1 MPGMP
6 IYQDSPANLK
16 NQIFATNGSA
26 VINVQADNTGRLKVA
41 TDSSSPLAV
50 DVDETVN
57 SIAVYG
63 NDGTANQIIKTNAT
77 GQLDI
82 RPLTVSDTVNV
93 NITEADDSITVYGND
108 GTTNHIIRTNATG
121 QLDIRPLTTSDTVN
135 VDISQVTDS
144 IAVYGNDGTDNQ
156 IIKTNSSGQLDIR
169 PLTVSDTVSVNITQA
184 DDSITVYGNDGTTN
198 HIIRTNAT
206 GQLDI
211 RPLTSSDTVNVDISQ
226 ATDSITV
233 YGSDGTDNHI
243 LLTDAAGVLQ
253 VNTARTFANNTLTT
267 LATTDSYQ
275 YTTQQEIAQLTT
287 YQFFVKNTGDT
298 NNVTVVVELS
308 PNGTDWVIDSDE
320 RQVNPGAA
328 TIITSSKFLRY
339 IRLGYKST
347 STGASTAISAIFQ
360 GQG

>member
-16 NQIFATNGSA
+16 NQIFATTGSA
-26 VINVQADNTGRLKVA
+26 VINVQADSTGRLKVA

-63 NDGTANQIIKTNAT
+63 SDGTANQIIKTNAT

-82 RPLTVSDTVNV
+82 RPLTISDTVNV
-93 NITEADDSITVYGND
+93 NITQADDSITVYGND

-135 VDISQVTDS
+135 VDISQATDS
-144 IAVYGNDGTDNQ
+144 IVVYGNDGTDNH
-156 IIKTNSSGQLDIR
+156 
-169 PLTVSDTVSVNITQA
+169 V
-184 DDSITVYGNDGTTN
+184 
-198 HIIRTNAT
+198 
-206 GQLDI
+206 
-211 RPLTSSDTVNVDISQ
+211 
-226 ATDSITV
+226 
-233 YGSDGTDNHI
+233 
-243 LLTDAAGVLQ
+243 LLTDAAGILQ
-253 VNTARTFANNTLTT
+253 VNTTRAFTNAALTT
-267 LATTDSYQ
+267 SDTTDTYQ
-275 YTTQQEIAQLTT
+275 YTTQQEIAQLSS

-347 STGASTAISAIFQ
+347 SSGASTAISAIFQ

>member
-16 NQIFATNGSA
+16 NQIFATDGSA
-26 VINVQADNTGRLKVA
+26 VINVQADSTGRLKVA
-41 TDSSSPLAV
+41 TDSASPLDV
-50 DVDETVN
+50 SVDETVN

-63 NDGTANQIIKTNAT
+63 NDGTTNQIIKTNAT
-77 GQLDI
+77 
-82 RPLTVSDTVNV
+82 
-93 NITEADDSITVYGND
+93 
-108 GTTNHIIRTNATG
+108 
-121 QLDIRPLTTSDTVN
+121 
-135 VDISQVTDS
+135 
-144 IAVYGNDGTDNQ
+144 
-156 IIKTNSSGQLDIR
+156 GQLDIR

-184 DDSITVYGNDGTTN
+184 DDSIAVYGNDGTTN
-198 HIIRTNAT
+198 RIIRTNAT

-211 RPLTSSDTVNVDISQ
+211 RPLTSSDTVNVDISE
-226 ATDSITV
+226 ATDSIAV
-233 YGSDGTDNHI
+233 YGSDGTDNHV
-243 LLTDAAGVLQ
+243 LLTDSTGVLQ
-253 VNTARTFANNTLTT
+253 VNSARTFVNSTLTT
-267 LATTDSYQ
+267 SATTDSYQ
-275 YTTQQEIAQLTT
+275 YTTQQEIAQLNT

-308 PNGTDWVIDSDE
+308 PNGTDWVVDSDE

-347 STGASTAISAIFQ
+347 STGASTTINVIFQ

>member
-16 NQIFATNGSA
+16 NQIFAASGSS
-26 VINVQADNTGRLKVA
+26 VINVQADSTGRLKVA
-41 TDSSSPLAV
+41 TDAASPLAV
-50 DVDETVN
+50 GVDEAVN
-57 SIAVYG
+57 SITVYG
-63 NDGTANQIIKTNAT
+63 SDGAANQVIKTNAT

-93 NITEADDSITVYGND
+93 NITQADDSITVYGND
-108 GTTNHIIRTNATG
+108 GTTNQIIRTNAT
-121 QLDIRPLTTSDTVN
+121 
-135 VDISQVTDS
+135 
-144 IAVYGNDGTDNQ
+144 
-156 IIKTNSSGQLDIR
+156 GQLDIR

-184 DDSITVYGNDGTTN
+184 DDSITVYG
-198 HIIRTNAT
+198 
-206 GQLDI
+206 
-211 RPLTSSDTVNVDISQ
+211 
-226 ATDSITV
+226 
-233 YGSDGTDNHI
+233 SDGTDNHI
-243 LLTDAAGVLQ
+243 LLTDTAGILQ
-253 VNTARTFANNTLTT
+253 VNSTRAFTNATLTT
-267 LATTDSYQ
+267 SDTTDSYQ
-275 YTTQQEIAQLTT
+275 YTTQQEIAQLSS

-347 STGASTAISAIFQ
+347 SSGASTAISAIFQ

>member
-16 NQIFATNGSA
+16 NQIFAANGPS
-26 VINVQADNTGRLKVA
+26 VINVQADSTGRLKVA
-41 TDSSSPLAV
+41 TDSASPLAV
-50 DVDETVN
+50 GVDEAVN
-57 SIAVYG
+57 SITVYG
-63 NDGTANQIIKTNAT
+63 SDGTANQVIKTNAS

-82 RPLTVSDTVNV
+82 RPLTVSDTVN
-93 NITEADDSITVYGND
+93 
-108 GTTNHIIRTNATG
+108 
-121 QLDIRPLTTSDTVN
+121 
-135 VDISQVTDS
+135 
-144 IAVYGNDGTDNQ
+144 
-156 IIKTNSSGQLDIR
+156 
-169 PLTVSDTVSVNITQA
+169 VNITQA

-211 RPLTSSDTVNVDISQ
+211 RPLTVSDTVSVNITEAD
-226 ATDSITV
+226 DSITV
-233 YGSDGTDNHI
+233 YGSDGTTNQIIKTNSTGQLDIRPLTVSDTVSVNISEADDSITVYGSDGTTNHV
-243 LLTDAAGVLQ
+243 LLTDSTGILQ
-253 VNTARTFANNTLTT
+253 VNSTRAFTNATLTT
-267 LATTDSYQ
+267 SDTTDSYQ
-275 YTTQQEIAQLTT
+275 YTTQQEIAQLSS

-308 PNGTDWVIDSDE
+308 PNGTDWVVDSDE

-347 STGASTAISAIFQ
+347 TTGASTAISAIFQ
-360 GQG
+360 GQS